1 MLSFIKT
8 LLQASAW
15 PIQTPE
21 PYSAFHILLCAAG
34 IPLAVFLARRLARTG
49 THPCG
54 VLFICGL
61 VLAVSE
67 LYKQGFLYF
76 VAGQG
81 RYNWWYF
88 PFQLCSVPMYLCLI
102 LPLFKHTPHCR
113 TEKCICTFMQDF
125 ALLGGVMAL
134 AEPSGLMHPY
144 LLLTLHG
151 FLWHFMLI
159 FIGLYCAMTGLG
171 GRTPGD
177 FVSMLPLFLACI
189 CIATFINV
197 ASHPYGNADMFYISP
212 YYPNG
217 QIVFHQ
223 IALTIGTAAGNLL
236 YLAAMVF
243 EALSATCPWA
253 GCFPANRSDGFR
265 RGPPPA
271 IHSDIPTFCHAD
283 FLSCGFS
290 VIQKAAFVRYPARPK
305 AASSMPSFLNTF
317 PFSKVC
323 ADRQRWLPPPGPS
336 ACGEASPKALWSW
349 DGW

>member
-15 PIQTPE
+15 PIQAPE

-34 IPLAVFLARRLARTG
+34 IPLAVFLARRLARTS

-113 TEKCICTFMQDF
+113 MEKCICTFMQDF

-134 AEPSGLMHPY
+134 AEPSGLMHPFDPPWVPVAFHAHLHRPVLRHDRTGRQNPRRLCIHASPVFGLRMHSHVHKCGFPSLRQCRYVLYQPLLSKRTDCFPPDCPHHRYGPRKPTVPGSHGSGRLY
-144 LLLTLHG
+144 LPPVPGPAVSPVTVLT
-151 FLWHFMLI
+151 
-159 FIGLYCAMTGLG
+159 
-171 GRTPGD
+171 
-177 FVSMLPLFLACI
+177 V
-189 CIATFINV
+189 
-197 ASHPYGNADMFYISP
+197 
-212 YYPNG
+212 
-217 QIVFHQ
+217 
-223 IALTIGTAAGNLL
+223 TAARLRP
-236 YLAAMVF
+236 
-243 EALSATCPWA
+243 SIQT
-253 GCFPANRSDGFR
+253 FR
-265 RGPPPA
+265 
-271 IHSDIPTFCHAD
+271 
-283 FLSCGFS
+283 FS
-290 VIQKAAFVRYPARPK
+290 VMRIFSHSKSRLCPVSGQTQGGFFHA
-305 AASSMPSFLNTF
+305 LF
-317 PFSKVC
+317 P
-323 ADRQRWLPPPGPS
+323 
-336 ACGEASPKALWSW
+336 
-349 DGW
+349 

>member
-15 PIQTPE
+15 PIQAPE

-34 IPLAVFLARRLARTG
+34 IPLAVFLARRLARTS

-61 VLAVSE
+61 VLVVSE

-113 TEKCICTFMQDF
+113 MEKCICTFMQDF

-177 FVSMLPLFLACI
+177 FVSMLPLFLACV

-223 IALTIGTAAGNLL
+223 IALTIGTAPGNLL
-236 YLAAMVF
+236 YLAAMV
-243 EALSATCPWA
+243 LGRLYLPPVP
-253 GCFPANRSDGFR
+253 GPAVSPVTVLTVTAARLQPSIQTFR
-265 RGPPPA
+265 
-271 IHSDIPTFCHAD
+271 
-283 FLSCGFS
+283 FS
-290 VIQKAAFVRYPARPK
+290 VMRIFSHSKSRLCPVSGQTQGGFFHA
-305 AASSMPSFLNTF
+305 LF
-317 PFSKVC
+317 P
-323 ADRQRWLPPPGPS
+323 
-336 ACGEASPKALWSW
+336 
-349 DGW
+349 

>member
-15 PIQTPE
+15 PIQAPE

-34 IPLAVFLARRLARTG
+34 IPLAVFLARRLAHTS

-102 LPLFKHTPHCR
+102 LPLFKHMPHCR
-113 TEKCICTFMQDF
+113 MEKCICTFMQDF

-177 FVSMLPLFLACI
+177 FVSMLPLFLACV

-223 IALTIGTAAGNLL
+223 IALTIGTAPGNLL
-236 YLAAMVF
+236 YLAAMVLGGF
-243 EALSATCPWA
+243 ICHLSL
-253 GCFPANRSDGFR
+253 GRLFPR
-265 RGPPPA
+265 
-271 IHSDIPTFCHAD
+271 
-283 FLSCGFS
+283 
-290 VIQKAAFVRYPARPK
+290 
-305 AASSMPSFLNTF
+305 
-317 PFSKVC
+317 
-323 ADRQRWLPPPGPS
+323 
-336 ACGEASPKALWSW
+336 
-349 DGW
+349 

>member
-171 GRTPGD
+171 GRSPRRLCIHAPSVFGLRMHSHVHKCGFPSLRQCRYVLYQPLLSKRTDCFPPDCPHHRYGRRKPSVPG
-177 FVSMLPLFLACI
+177 
-189 CIATFINV
+189 
-197 ASHPYGNADMFYISP
+197 SHGS
-212 YYPNG
+212 G
-217 QIVFHQ
+217 R
-223 IALTIGTAAGNLL
+223 L
-236 YLAAMVF
+236 YLPPVPGPAVSPVTVLTVSAA
-243 EALSATCPWA
+243 ARLQPSIQT
-253 GCFPANRSDGFR
+253 FR
-265 RGPPPA
+265 
-271 IHSDIPTFCHAD
+271 
-283 FLSCGFS
+283 FS
-290 VIQKAAFVRYPARPK
+290 VMQIFSQSKSRLCPVSGRTQGGFFHA
-305 AASSMPSFLNTF
+305 LF
-317 PFSKVC
+317 P
-323 ADRQRWLPPPGPS
+323 
-336 ACGEASPKALWSW
+336 
-349 DGW
+349 

>member
-177 FVSMLPLFLACI
+177 FVSMLPLFLACV

-197 ASHPYGNADMFYISP
+197 ASHP
-212 YYPNG
+212 
-217 QIVFHQ
+217 
-223 IALTIGTAAGNLL
+223 
-236 YLAAMVF
+236 
-243 EALSATCPWA
+243 
-253 GCFPANRSDGFR
+253 
-265 RGPPPA
+265 
-271 IHSDIPTFCHAD
+271 
-283 FLSCGFS
+283 
-290 VIQKAAFVRYPARPK
+290 
-305 AASSMPSFLNTF
+305 
-317 PFSKVC
+317 
-323 ADRQRWLPPPGPS
+323 
-336 ACGEASPKALWSW
+336 
-349 DGW
+349 